1 MPHHDTPERQL
12 ALLLHDVA
20 RLLRTR
26 FDRYARGSA
35 GVTRAQFGALAVLA
49 RQEGLTQ
56 VALAEQLEITP
67 ITLARLIDRLEAE
80 GWVERRGDPD
90 DRRAHRLYLRREG
103 REVLERLRPLAQ
115 RFLERTFAG
124 LTPEARDRLIETLT
138 VVRASLSDR
147 EPTSASRRPAPADL
161 SERRRRHG

>member
-26 FDRYARGSA
+26 FDRYARASA
-35 GVTRAQFGALAVLA
+35 GITRAQFAVLA
-49 RQEGLTQ
+49 ILARNEGLNQ
-56 VALAEQLEITP
+56 VAVAEQLEITP

-80 GWVERRGDPD
+80 GWVERRHDPD
-90 DRRAHRLYLRREG
+90 DRRAHRLFLRREG
-103 REVLERLRPLAQ
+103 RDVLERLRPLAQ
-115 RFLERTFAG
+115 RFLEGTFAG
-124 LTPEARDRLIETLT
+124 LTTEARDQLIESLG

-147 EPTSASRRPAPADL
+147 ETPSPPARPAHPSVA
-161 SERRRRHG
+161 EARRRHG